1 MELLITVAY
10 IFLVRLIFFDFKLIR
25 FSLFW
30 KFIVFGLW
38 ISAALTEILFLGQYT
53 PYSKDAFVQAY
64 VVEMA
69 PEYGGLVKEV
79 YISPNLPIKKGAP
92 LFQMDPEPWKSRV
105 EELEAQLALAGTNV
119 EVLKQNI
126 VEAKARVAQTM
137 ANLEGARA
145 KYTMISQAVKKNAV
159 SRIHLE
165 EIQQRV
171 GALEAQLRANKAA
184 QRSTQLAF
192 DSEVGETH
200 TEIAEVLAKLA
211 KARYNLEH
219 TTIRAPSNGY
229 VSNLQLYP
237 GAFTR
242 LKNPIMSFIN
252 NEKHWILATMDQ
264 RGIQWVRKGNHAE
277 IAFDMYPGRV
287 FPAEVE
293 CVVWANGRSQGVPSG
308 RLPLEQP
315 QGGFDFFVRLRMTET
330 DPNCPMRFG
339 AKGLVA
345 IHTDKAPDFLI
356 LIRQIEIRSESFL
369 NFLFNPFR

>member
-10 IFLVRLIFFDFKLIR
+10 IFLVRLIFFDFKLMK
-25 FSLFW
+25 FNLFW
-30 KFIVFGLW
+30 KFVVFGVW
-38 ISAALTEILFLGQYT
+38 IGAALTEILFLGQYT
-53 PYSKDAFVQAY
+53 PYSKGAFVQAY

-79 YISPNLPIKKGAP
+79 LVSPNLPIKKGEV
-92 LFQMDPEPWKSRV
+92 LFQMDPKPWKSRV
-105 EELEAQLALAGTNV
+105 EELEAQLAFADTNV
-119 EVLKQNI
+119 EVLNQN
-126 VEAKARVAQTM
+126 VTEAKAQVARTI
-137 ANLEGARA
+137 ANLTGARA
-145 KYTMISQAVKKNAV
+145 KYNMISEAARKNAV
-159 SRIHLE
+159 SRVHLE

-171 GALEAQLRANKAA
+171 AALEAQLKADKA
-184 QRSTQLAF
+184 GQHSAQLAF
-192 DSEVGETH
+192 DSEVGEVH
-200 TEIAEVLAKLA
+200 TEVAEALAKLA

-242 LKNPIMSFIN
+242 LKAPVMSFIN

-277 IAFDMYPGRV
+277 VAFDMYPGKV
-287 FPAEVE
+287 FSAEVE
-293 CVVWANGRSQGVPSG
+293 SIVWANGRSQGVPSG
-308 RLPLEQP
+308 QLPLEQP

-330 DPNCPMRFG
+330 DPDCPIRFG

-345 IHTDKAPDFLI
+345 IHTDRAADFLI